1 MRAGGEAPHQVLG
14 RLRFLLQCSECFRRA
29 RALPA
34 ALCYVPREVQYK
46 ICKDPSAAAAAAAAR
61 SLLSVWDSPGP
72 ARGGKRAARATI
84 EVRKGGCLRATGEE
98 YCNGAGL
105 WVKLSKVTAAGTRP
119 RRAAG
124 GRRVPTAVTGGVC
137 FQEQLEECGS
147 SRELAEGWLLARR
160 FGEGGDKLVPVDSVE
175 KIRWQHQTLGVDY
188 KPAVSWEQV
197 VDLTYSMRL
206 GEKPRLAEQD
216 EAAVQKFRSV
226 PPGWSY
232 EHDMELGRFLYDHSE
247 RELQHGDCTK
257 EHLSSVEVSSQAEDG
272 SAARLTDN
280 QTYTFWESNG
290 PPGQHWVRL
299 NMKKGTIV
307 KKLWL
312 MLDSQDNSY
321 IPRRVAVYGG
331 PLDRLQHLRTVL
343 INENSFQDVC
353 ILRDMK
359 IHLPVLEI
367 RILECRDQGCNV
379 RLRGIKIK
387 SFWEWDLILNADM
400 FQPARLVRY
409 PLLEGVN
416 TDVLYRR
423 AVVIQRFVQLLDSV
437 LCYLI
442 PLSEDSVG
450 TFNALRSM
458 KPFLLL
464 SKQSTAL
471 IAHCLQSSEST
482 PPHTLPKLYINRHL
496 AREHRS
502 NPALDPSC
510 RNTVF
515 TQLYEGLRSS
525 KNKQPLDYRWPL
537 SYSQW
542 WECEFITEGIVDNGG
557 GFRDSLSDISE
568 ELCPSS
574 GDVAVPL
581 PFFVRTS
588 NQGNSSSDTR
598 DLYVP
603 NPSCRDF
610 PKYEWIG
617 QLMGAA
623 LRSKEFLILAL
634 PALVWKQLAGE
645 EVSWS
650 KDFVTVD
657 SELVKLLEVLEGV
670 DREAFEFMFGR
681 ELTYTTVLSD
691 QRMVELI
698 PNGSSTVVRYEDRKE
713 FIRLVQR
720 ARLEESKEQ
729 IAAMRAGLLRVVPQ
743 PVLDVL
749 TWQQLEK
756 KICGDPEITLAELR
770 RFITFEDFP
779 SDDTRIQNFLE
790 ALNNFTSEDLS
801 RFLKFVTGRSRL
813 PVQITVYPERENLNT
828 LDLMPQASTCSCSFF
843 LPNYSSAK
851 ACEELLRYAVY
862 HCMSIDTDKNPWDE

>member
-14 RLRFLLQCSECFRRA
+14 RLRFLLQCSECFRRS

-46 ICKDPSAAAAAAAAR
+46 ICKDPTATAAAAR

-105 WVKLSKVTAAGTRP
+105 WVKLSK
-119 RRAAG
+119 
-124 GRRVPTAVTGGVC
+124 
-137 FQEQLEECGS
+137 EQLDEYVGS
-147 SRELAEGWLLARR
+147 HDLAEGWLLAQR
-160 FGEGGDKLVPVDSVE
+160 FGGGGDKLVPVESMEMVQ
-175 KIRWQHQTLGVDY
+175 WQHQALGVDY
-188 KPAVSWEQV
+188 KPVSSWEQI

-206 GEKPRLAEQD
+206 GEKPVLTEQD
-216 EAAVQKFRSV
+216 EAAVQKFRTL
-226 PPGWSY
+226 PQGWSY
-232 EHDMELGRFLYDHSE
+232 ECDMELGRFLYDHNE
-247 RELQHGDCTK
+247 RQLQYGDCNK
-257 EHLSSVEVSSQAEDG
+257 EHLSSVEVSSQTDG
-272 SAARLTDN
+272 CSAAHLTDN
-280 QTYTFWESNG
+280 QPCTFWESDG
-290 PPGQHWVRL
+290 APGQHWVRL
-299 NMKKGTIV
+299 NMKKGSIV
-307 KKLWL
+307 KRLWL
-312 MLDSQDNSY
+312 MLDGQTSSY
-321 IPRRVAVYGG
+321 VPRRVAVYGG
-331 PLDRLQHLRTVL
+331 TPNRLRHLRTVL
-343 INENSFQDVC
+343 INENSYQDVC

-359 IHLPVLEI
+359 THLPVLEI
-367 RILECRDQGCNV
+367 RILECRDQGYNV

-387 SFWEWDLILNADM
+387 SFWEWDVILNADM

-409 PLLEGVN
+409 PLLEGV
-416 TDVLYRR
+416 DPSVLYRR
-423 AVVIQRFVQLLDSV
+423 AVLIQRFVQILESV
-437 LCYLI
+437 LHYLI
-442 PLSEDSVG
+442 PLSEDSIG

-471 IAHCLQSSEST
+471 ITHCLQSSESK
-482 PPHTLPKLYINRHL
+482 PPQTTPKLYINRQL
-496 AREHRS
+496 AREHRD
-502 NPALDPSC
+502 NPTLDPSC
-510 RNTVF
+510 KNTIF
-515 TQLYEGLRSS
+515 TQLYESLRSA
-525 KNKQPLDYRWPL
+525 KNNQPLDYRWPL

-542 WECEFITEGIVDNGG
+542 WECDFVTEGIIDNGG
-557 GFRDSLSDISE
+557 GFRDSLSDLSE
-568 ELCPSS
+568 ELCPRS
-574 GDVAVPL
+574 GDVPVPL

-588 NQGNSSSDTR
+588 NQGNSSSNTR
-598 DLYVP
+598 DMYVP
-603 NPSCRDF
+603 NPSCKDF
-610 PKYEWIG
+610 SKYEWIG

-650 KDFVTVD
+650 KDFAAVD
-657 SELVKLLEVLEGV
+657 SELVKLLEMLERV
-670 DREAFEFMFGR
+670 DREAFEFTFGR

-713 FIRLVQR
+713 FIRLVQK

-729 IAAMRAGLLRVVPQ
+729 IAAMRAGLLHVVPQ
-743 PVLDVL
+743 PVLDLL
-749 TWQQLEK
+749 TCQQLEK
-756 KICGDPEITLAELR
+756 KICGDPEITVTELR
-770 RFITFEDFP
+770 KFITFEDFP
-779 SDDTRIQNFLE
+779 AGDTRVQNFLE

-813 PVQITVYPERENLNT
+813 PVQITVYPERTDSNA

-843 LPNYSSAK
+843 LPHYSSAK
-851 ACEELLRYAVY
+851 VCEQLLRYAIY
-862 HCMSIDTDKNPWDE
+862 NCMSIDTDRNTWDEGGSPAALFPESLLF

>member
-29 RALPA
+29 QALPA

-46 ICKDPSAAAAAAAAR
+46 ICKDPAAAAAAAAAR

-105 WVKLSKVTAAGTRP
+105 WVKLSK
-119 RRAAG
+119 
-124 GRRVPTAVTGGVC
+124 
-137 FQEQLEECGS
+137 EQLEEYTSGHG
-147 SRELAEGWLLARR
+147 LAEGWLLAQR
-160 FGEGGDKLVPVDSVE
+160 FGGGGDKLVPVESVE
-175 KIRWQHQTLGVDY
+175 KIQWQHQTLGVDY
-188 KPAVSWEQV
+188 KPAVSWEHV

-206 GEKPRLAEQD
+206 GEKPRLIEQD

-247 RELQHGDCTK
+247 RELWYGDCTK
-257 EHLSSVEVSSQAEDG
+257 EHLSSIKVSSQVENCGVAH
-272 SAARLTDN
+272 LTDN

-290 PPGQHWVRL
+290 ALGQHWVRL
-299 NMKKGTIV
+299 NMKKGAIV

-312 MLDSQDNSY
+312 MLDVQINSY
-321 IPRRVAVYGG
+321 IPKRVAVYGG
-331 PLDRLQHLRTVL
+331 VPNRLQHLRTVL
-343 INENSFQDVC
+343 INENSYRDVC
-353 ILRDMK
+353 ILRNMK
-359 IHLPVLEI
+359 THLPVLEI
-367 RILECRDQGCNV
+367 RFLECRDEGYNV

-387 SFWEWDLILNADM
+387 SFWEWDLILNASM

-409 PLLEGVN
+409 PLLEGVD

-423 AVVIQRFVQLLDSV
+423 AVLIQRFVQLLDSV
-437 LCYLI
+437 LHYLF
-442 PLSEDSVG
+442 PLSEESIG

-464 SKQSTAL
+464 SKQNTAL
-471 IAHCLQSSEST
+471 IAHYLQSSEKT
-482 PPHTLPKLYINRHL
+482 PQYIPPKLHINRHL
-496 AREHRS
+496 AREHRA

-525 KNKQPLDYRWPL
+525 KSSLDYRWPL
-537 SYSQW
+537 TYSQW
-542 WECEFITEGIVDNGG
+542 WECEFITEGIIDNGG
-557 GFRDSLSDISE
+557 GFRDSLSDVSE

-574 GDVAVPL
+574 GDVPVPL

-588 NQGNSSSDTR
+588 NQGNSSSTTR
-598 DLYVP
+598 DMYVP
-603 NPSCRDF
+603 NPSCKDF

-623 LRSKEFLILAL
+623 LRSKEFLMLSL

-650 KDFVTVD
+650 KDFATVD
-657 SELVKLLEVLEGV
+657 TELVKLLEVLEGV

-681 ELTYTTVLSD
+681 ELTYTIVQSD
-691 QRMVELI
+691 QRVVELI

-729 IAAMRAGLLRVVPQ
+729 IAAMRAGLLCVVPQ
-743 PVLDVL
+743 PVLDLL

-756 KICGDPEITLAELR
+756 KICGDPEITVAELR
-770 RFITFEDFP
+770 RFMTFEDFP
-779 SDDTRIQNFLE
+779 PNDTRIQNFLE

-813 PVQITVYPERENLNT
+813 PVQITVYPQRTDSNT
-828 LDLMPQASTCSCSFF
+828 LDLMPEASTCSCSFF

-862 HCMSIDTDKNPWDE
+862 NCMSIDTDRNPWDE